1 VDGRWRRGGSL
12 GEAGVVVKREVHA
25 HCERWLWARVIASVE
40 GETRHIDF
48 SVQAVSTGLGIASAR
63 GTGWV
68 CVASYPSA
76 DMSRLSTLSE
86 RVSDVVRGTPE
97 DAAVDV
103 QLAVE
108 GTRYRTPWTPDSWGS
123 T

>member
-1 VDGRWRRGGSL
+1 MSAERDLGMAHRLHGRR
-12 GEAGVVVKREVHA
+12 VVKREIHA
-25 HCERWLWARVIASVE
+25 HCERWLWARVITSVE

-48 SVQAVSTGLGIASAR
+48 SVQAVSMGLGIASAR
-63 GTGWV
+63 RCTGWI

-76 DMSRLSTLSE
+76 DRAVTLSE
-86 RVSDVVRGTPE
+86 RVSDVVHATPE

-108 GTRYRTPWTPDSWGS
+108 GSRYRAPWSPASWS
-123 T
+123 ES